1 MTEFDFLSDEPTEQ
15 PAPSRG
21 LSIGSIVLLVGVVL
35 VALVFG
41 LALARQNQT
50 QPESGPAPDFTLTLL
65 DGSSVRLADLK
76 GKVVVINFWAS
87 WCGPCRDEA
96 PVLENVWNAYKDKGV
111 VFLGVAYTDTDQGAR
126 QFLAEYNSSYPN
138 GLDIGTKISE
148 LYNIQGVPET
158 FIIDRNGEVAQF
170 FMIPLSEKNPADPE
184 SFDGELELSTAI
196 DAALGAA

>member
-1 MTEFDFLSDEPTEQ
+1 MTDIDFLNEQDLQQ

-21 LSIGSIVLLVGVVL
+21 LGIGSIVLLVGVVL

-41 LALARQNQT
+41 FALARQNQT

-65 DGSSVRLADLK
+65 DGSSVRLADLR

-96 PVLENVWNAYKDKGV
+96 PVLENVWNAYKDKDV
-111 VFLGVAYTDTDQGAR
+111 VFLGVAYTDTEQGAR
-126 QFLAEYNSSYPN
+126 QFLAEYNSTFPN

-158 FIIDRNGEVAQF
+158 FIINRNGEVTQF
-170 FMIPLSEKNPADPE
+170 FMVPFSEKNPLNPD

>member
-1 MTEFDFLSDEPTEQ
+1 MTEFDFLSDTTTEK

-21 LSIGSIVLLVGVVL
+21 LSIGSIVLLAGVVL

-41 LALARQNQT
+41 FALARQNQT
-50 QPESGPAPDFTLTLL
+50 QPESGPAPDFNLTLL

-96 PVLENVWNAYKDKGV
+96 PVLEHLWNTYKDKDV
-111 VFLGVAYTDTDQGAR
+111 VFLGVAYTDTEQGAR
-126 QFLAEYNSSYPN
+126 QFLAEYNSTYPN

-184 SFDGELELSTAI
+184 SFDGVLELSTAI